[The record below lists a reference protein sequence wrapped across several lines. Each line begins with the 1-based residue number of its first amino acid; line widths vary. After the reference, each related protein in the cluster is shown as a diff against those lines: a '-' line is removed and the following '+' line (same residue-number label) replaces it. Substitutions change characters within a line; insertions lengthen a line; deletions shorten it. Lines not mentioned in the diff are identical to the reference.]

1 MPDNHNVSTSL
12 SLSATLSFDSDF
24 SFCLYK
30 GKWRM
35 QHELNVG
42 GGKAWS
48 RSDGARRG
56 LCSGGAR
63 WSGGSHGCGGA
74 AERTRP
80 LGLTARMTM

>member
-1 MPDNHNVSTSL
+1 
-12 SLSATLSFDSDF
+12 
-24 SFCLYK
+24 
-30 GKWRM
+30 M